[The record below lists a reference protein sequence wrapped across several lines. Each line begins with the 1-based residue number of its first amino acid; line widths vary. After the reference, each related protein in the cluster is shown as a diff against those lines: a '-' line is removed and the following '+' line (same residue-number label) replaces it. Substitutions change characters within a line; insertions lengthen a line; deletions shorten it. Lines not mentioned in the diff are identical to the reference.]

1 MLSATSDN
9 MSWILIMNRSILFL
23 LVTCFSDL
31 AIAEAC
37 IQFVDDEERLACFDA
52 TRACA
57 AIQSNSGRLDCFDN
71 AYLDADSSNAQAKV
85 RDMPVE
91 VPMEPDASV
100 DPSSQVQL
108 SDNDKKPESAENSTS
123 PEKFGKDAHL
133 DAPED
138 YIEATIVEVTT
149 NARKIDYLRLDNGH
163 IWREN
168 EDSRV
173 RFKVGQKVKI
183 EEGIL
188 GSFNLTMEGTRKTVK
203 VKRIK

>member
-1 MLSATSDN
+1 
-9 MSWILIMNRSILFL
+9 MNRSILFL

-37 IQFVDDEERLACFDA
+37 IQIVDDEERLACFDA

-57 AIQSNSGRLDCFDN
+57 AIQSNSGRLDCFDS

-91 VPMEPDASV
+91 VPMKPDASV
-100 DPSSQVQL
+100 DHASQVQV
-108 SDNDKKPESAENSTS
+108 SDNDKKPVSAENSTS
-123 PEKFGKDAHL
+123 TDKFGKETRL
-133 DAPED
+133 DTPEE
-138 YIEATIVEVTT
+138 YIEATIVEVIT
-149 NARKIDYLRLDNGH
+149 NSLRIDYLRLDNGH
-163 IWREN
+163 TWREN

-173 RFKVGQKVKI
+173 RFKVGRKVKI
-183 EEGIL
+183 EEGIF

-203 VKRIK
+203 VKRVK